1 MSTISWS
8 AVVSRTIVSRR
19 EAGEGLGL
27 VADEGRGTRDE
38 GRGTREGSG
47 CTMIGTK
54 FRRVAVHSALLF
66 FPTPEASR
74 RFFSD
79 AGPRSPRAHNERMI
93 LL

>member
-27 VADEGRGTRDE
+27 VADE